1 MATQID
7 TLIADKRAET
17 ASLIRRS
24 EDLLVARR
32 PIDYA
37 LDADIARC
45 EDELADLLKVRAAN
59 TQELQMAA

>member
-1 MATQID
+1 MATPID

-17 ASLIRRS
+17 ATLIRRS

-32 PIDYA
+32 PIDFA

-45 EDELADLLKVRAAN
+45 EDELADLLKVRVGTA
-59 TQELQMAA
+59 QDLPMAA